1 MVSCGAMNVVID
13 ENFDAWVIDFGGM
26 NNVDF
31 VDDENRETVRGDWQG
46 VGKLFGQWL
55 PSRAGKLE

>member
-1 MVSCGAMNVVID
+1 
-13 ENFDAWVIDFGGM
+13 VIDFGGM